1 VTTAAPHCDR
11 CGSTVVW
18 DDQGPQFCD
27 PCALASIGARA
38 DEIARIT
45 GTADTEPATRPA
57 VCTQC
62 GGSGVVRVHDGARV
76 LAVVCGAC
84 RR

>member
-1 VTTAAPHCDR
+1 VTSDVPRCDR

-18 DDQGPQFCD
+18 DDQGPQLCD
-27 PCALASIGARA
+27 VCALVALRLAVA
-38 DEIARIT
+38 DT
-45 GTADTEPATRPA
+45 GTATRPA